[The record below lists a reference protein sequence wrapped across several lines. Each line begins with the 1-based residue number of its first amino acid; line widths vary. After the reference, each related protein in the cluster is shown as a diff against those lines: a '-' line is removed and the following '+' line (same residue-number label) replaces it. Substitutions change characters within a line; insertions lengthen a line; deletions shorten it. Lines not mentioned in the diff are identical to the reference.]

1 MKSIYDEM
9 IEKTK
14 EKIQKSFLQLLK
26 EKHFMKVS
34 VRDITTVAA
43 INRGTFYLH
52 YQDKYNLLSQMEE
65 SLLEGL
71 ELHLLRLK
79 PDILLLQAEQGQI
92 SRLAVEVFRYIQIN
106 AECFQVFLGENNHYG
121 FHKRL
126 KQFFVNHFGEKMI
139 RNEMFFRHLT
149 IPKDYFSAFSTSAF
163 LGLIEQWLDNSL
175 AESPEE
181 MAEMYIQIIFFI
193 RKM

>member
-1 MKSIYDEM
+1 
-9 IEKTK
+9 
-14 EKIQKSFLQLLK
+14 
-26 EKHFMKVS
+26 MKVS
-34 VRDITTVAA
+34 VSDITTAAA

-139 RNEMFFRHLT
+139 QNEMFFRHLT

-163 LGLIEQWLDNSL
+163 LGLIECVFFKIQKKHFLRSFFSL
-175 AESPEE
+175 SNCKKLFW
-181 MAEMYIQIIFFI
+181 IFSFVFSIISS
-193 RKM
+193 